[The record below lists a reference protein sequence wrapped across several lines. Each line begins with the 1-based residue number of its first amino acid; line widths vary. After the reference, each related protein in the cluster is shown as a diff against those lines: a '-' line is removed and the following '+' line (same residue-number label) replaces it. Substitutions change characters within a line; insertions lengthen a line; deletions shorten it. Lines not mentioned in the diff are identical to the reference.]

1 LDVAAS
7 SSEEEEGEMDLEED
21 LEEVEMERVVR
32 EAVGVW
38 GGIDVLVNCAGMLD
52 FIFLSQRGVGGWGF
66 VDVFGEVLGLW
77 KGPLGTHVIFPC

>member
-38 GGIDVLVNCAGMLD
+38 GGIDVLVNCAGMYASKVLY
-52 FIFLSQRGVGGWGF
+52 V
-66 VDVFGEVLGLW
+66 GEVW
-77 KGPLGTHVIFPC
+77 CVV